1 MSYQYPI
8 IDPNS
13 FQFKAYQSPFNPV
26 LNLDPPNT
34 KKFDEEPEEIKE
46 IIHQI
51 SPCDTLF
58 GVALQ
63 YDVPVERI
71 KAYNNLYSNDIYYLK
86 ELRIPNASSYN
97 LNHFFHKFSNF
108 F

>member
-1 MSYQYPI
+1 MSYQYPVLE
-8 IDPNS
+8 PNS
-13 FQFKAYQSPFNPV
+13 FQFKSYQSPFNPI
-26 LNLDPPNT
+26 LNLDPPNN
-34 KKFDEEPEEIKE
+34 KKFEEEPDEIKE

-51 SPCDTLF
+51 NPCDTLF

-86 ELRIPNASSYN
+86 ELRIPNASYN
-97 LNHFFHKFSNF
+97 FTHFRKK
-108 F
+108 